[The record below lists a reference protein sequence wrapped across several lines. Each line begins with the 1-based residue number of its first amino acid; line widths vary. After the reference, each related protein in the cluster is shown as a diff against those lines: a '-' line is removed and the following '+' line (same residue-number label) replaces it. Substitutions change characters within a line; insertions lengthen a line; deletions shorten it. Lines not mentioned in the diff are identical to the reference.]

1 MLIEK
6 KALEDTIKV
15 LNEAKTSEKKI
26 ESPAVEQKEDT
37 SGKNL
42 SEDWEEESKSQL
54 KSLLASVS
62 NLIAEKS
69 HMEEAFKVN
78 QKQLRDEKKIIEN
91 KCKELQ
97 EEVSLLSKQL
107 KSAENKNNDYLF
119 VRNDLKKHLKG
130 GTQNAKL
137 IHEQEGKSKNLE
149 NDLAQQ
155 LKNYEK
161 EVKSL
166 KSELEAKKMIN
177 ELSEKKLKEYSF
189 ELSNLQEE
197 VRNLQIEHQAALK
210 LEKEKARNVEDDA
223 KKLTA
228 AQEERVINLETR
240 LAELSE
246 TIGSYDRLRLQDQV
260 EIQKLKELIAHRDVD
275 QNLLAPSQNVEVVFD
290 DYDDMVEKILK
301 LKHDLQIMA
310 IKYGKEEDFKNL
322 FPDNH
327 SKDVSHSGCKEE
339 FNKMKAEFELYK
351 SQFKLFD
358 SQPKCGKE
366 VVVLQNQIK
375 NLQEKIRVLSDE
387 NKSIDKDYQLQIEQ
401 LKKTMKNEKAR
412 FKETLAASE
421 LDFRGRVWLLEEQLQ
436 KQRERSLTLLEEKE
450 KEIHSLQSTF
460 QMFLP
465 GYIQKTENDLEESS
479 TLPSQSVDGPH
490 IVHYTNEIARRDIE
504 ISSLRRKKHQVEM
517 ALRDLQKEVV
527 SIREKHK
534 EEIDL
539 LNADIMR

>member
-1 MLIEK
+1 
-6 KALEDTIKV
+6 
-15 LNEAKTSEKKI
+15 
-26 ESPAVEQKEDT
+26 
-37 SGKNL
+37 
-42 SEDWEEESKSQL
+42 
-54 KSLLASVS
+54 
-62 NLIAEKS
+62 
-69 HMEEAFKVN
+69 MEEAFKVN

-358 SQPKCGKE
+358 SQPKCRKE